1 MAEES
6 DLERSEPASPRRL
19 EQAREEGQIARSP
32 ELSAFAVMLAAL
44 ATLWFA
50 SAPIMKGLARLA
62 AQGLSFDSV
71 VARDPA
77 AMLARLYDASF
88 DALVIAAP
96 FVIAVV
102 VAAVIAPLLV
112 GGWSISPAAL
122 IPNFERIDPF
132 KGLSRLAS
140 LRGVID
146 LVKAILKALVIG
158 TGAIVVLWKGKEGM
172 LALAGQ
178 PLDAA
183 LGSLGDLV
191 MTSVL
196 SVAAVMI
203 VIVAVDVPLQLWQ
216 YARGLRMSRE
226 DLKREAKEMEGDPHV
241 KAAIRAQQRAAARKR
256 MMAAVPTA
264 DVVVTNPTHYAV
276 ALRYDESA
284 MRAPT
289 VVAKGA
295 DLVAARIRGIAE
307 TSHVPILE
315 APRLARVLFANT
327 DIGEQIPEKL
337 YTAVAEVLAYVFRL
351 RQRESFGGAAQEPLG
366 DIEVPAELDPLVRK
380 S

>member
-6 DLERSEPASPRRL
+6 DLERTEPASERRL

-32 ELSAFAVMLAAL
+32 ELSAFTVMMAAL
-44 ATLWFA
+44 ATLWVM
-50 SAPIMKGLARLA
+50 SGPVMKGLAQLVTQA
-62 AQGLSFDSV
+62 LSFDD
-71 VARDPA
+71 VAAHDPA
-77 AMLARLYDASF
+77 AMYSRLSDAAF
-88 DALVIAAP
+88 DAVLISAP
-96 FVIAVV
+96 LLIAVV
-102 VAAVIAPLLV
+102 AAALIAPLFI
-112 GGWSISPAAL
+112 GGWSFAFKCDFA
-122 IPNFERIDPF
+122 RIDPL
-132 KGLSRLAS
+132 KGFMRLFS
-140 LRGVID
+140 LRGATE
-146 LVKAILKALVIG
+146 LLKAVLKALVIG
-158 TGAIVVLWKGKEGM
+158 IGAAIVLWKTKDSM
-172 LALAGQ
+172 LAVAGQ
-178 PLDAA
+178 PLDVA
-183 LGSLGDLV
+183 LAVVGELV

-196 SVAAVMI
+196 AVAAVMI
-203 VIVAVDVPLQLWQ
+203 AIVVVDVPLQLWQ
-216 YARGLRMSRE
+216 YARGLRMSKDE
-226 DLKREAKEMEGDPHV
+226 LKREAKEMEGDPHV

-276 ALRYDESA
+276 ALKYDEAS

-315 APRLARVLFANT
+315 APRLARVLFT
-327 DIGEQIPEKL
+327 HTEIGEQIPEKL

-351 RQRESFGGAAQEPLG
+351 RHRERFGGPEQAPLG
-366 DIEVPAELDPLVRK
+366 EIEVPAELDPQARK